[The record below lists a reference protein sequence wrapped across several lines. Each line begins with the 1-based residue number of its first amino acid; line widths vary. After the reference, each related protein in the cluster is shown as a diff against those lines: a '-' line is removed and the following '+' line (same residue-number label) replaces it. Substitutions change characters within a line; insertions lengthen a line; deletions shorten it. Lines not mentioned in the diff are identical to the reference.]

1 MNSLVETRAET
12 LAAPEAGRAASGVSR
27 KVVLWLSI
35 VVLLAAV
42 VAGAEYVRRQGVDPA
57 VWLGHVWRL
66 IAAVPVQFVL
76 VALVLKL
83 AEVALNAFAWRVT
96 LQAAFPQRPVTFR
109 ETFGVV
115 QGGVGILSIIPPKFG
130 GFPVLA
136 LYKAIWPDLPLTTLL
151 ASRGV
156 QGVASW
162 VLGSVLLL
170 AFGAIAAEAGV
181 QGGLLEQVGAFV
193 AERPIPSFVIVAAI
207 VALVAWLIV
216 QGRAARSGLAQQ
228 FLYAGAILATPRRYI
243 LLVAVPTMLSFALRW
258 GVTGTLMT
266 AFGLPV
272 TFETLLRVNF
282 SHGIARSLQITP
294 GGLGTTQAFDLV
306 ALNGFA
312 SPELITAYSLSQSA
326 ILLVFNVLCGVLAV
340 VWSLG
345 WERTIGLFRSS
356 PATETAIPQP
366 PPAITAR

>member
-1 MNSLVETRAET
+1 MNSLVESSAEP
-12 LAAPEAGRAASGVSR
+12 LAAPRGASGAPR
-27 KVVLWLSI
+27 KTILWLSFL
-35 VVLLAAV
+35 VLLAV
-42 VAGAEYVRRQGVDPA
+42 VVGGAAYARRQGVDPA
-57 VWLGHVWRL
+57 VWLGHVWQL
-66 IAAVPVQFVL
+66 IAAVPVQYVL

-83 AEVALNAFAWRVT
+83 TEVTLNAFAWKVT

-109 ETFGVV
+109 QTFGVV

-130 GFPVLA
+130 GFPVLG
-136 LYKAIWPDLPLTTLL
+136 LYKAVWPDLPLATLL

-181 QGGLLEQVGAFV
+181 QGGLLDQVGVFV
-193 AERPIPSFVIVAAI
+193 RERPIPAI
-207 VALVAWLIV
+207 LIAVALIALVVWLVV
-216 QGRAARSGLAQQ
+216 QGRAARSGVAQQ
-228 FLYAGAILATPRRYI
+228 FLHAGAILATPHRYV

-282 SHGIARSLQITP
+282 SHGIARSLQVTP

-340 VWSLG
+340 LWSLG
-345 WERTIGLFRSS
+345 WEKTVGLFRASDAAEA
-356 PATETAIPQP
+356 PTPQAAP
-366 PPAITAR
+366 SITAR